1 MVTPQA
7 TTLIH
12 RIIFYLLRYRKL
24 LGKLKIIPL
33 KFGNVWILHSKV
45 SEFEFYFLKFESVW
59 ILYPDLLEFRFYSLK
74 FRGIWILHPEVLEF

>member
-59 ILYPDLLEFRFYSLK
+59 ILYPDVSK
-74 FRGIWILHPEVLEF
+74 FGIYPLNFMSVWILFPKI